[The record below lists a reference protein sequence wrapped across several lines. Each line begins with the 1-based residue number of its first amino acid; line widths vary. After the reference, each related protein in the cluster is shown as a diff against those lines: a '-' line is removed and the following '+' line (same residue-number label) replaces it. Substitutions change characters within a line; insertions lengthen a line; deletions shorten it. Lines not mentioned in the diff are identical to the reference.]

1 MKNILLIGSHGNLGA
16 EIKKYFEKEDY
27 LIFVTSK
34 KNSSDGKIYFD
45 GTKPLILPKNFKIDL
60 IINAA
65 NEYHVSPNHE
75 ETSSMRNATTGIAK
89 NILLSNLSCPIL
101 FFSSYLQY
109 LPSELQPWSDYTTMK
124 SEAVEIFKEYGRSRK
139 VTTIEITLYDN
150 YGGQRK
156 NKFFDLA
163 LDSIASKKTF
173 KATGGEA
180 VVNLTHI
187 KDIVRNLKTLVDKDV
202 YMFKEKNDISFSI
215 QTNDTFTLRSL
226 VEYIERI
233 SGKRVFIEWGSIPYR
248 TREVF
253 QYYNSKPVLPS
264 FSQGQTLDSYILS
277 VLNF

>member
-16 EIKKYFEKEDY
+16 EIKKYLNTEDY
-27 LIFVTSK
+27 LVFVTSK

-45 GTKPLILPKNFKIDL
+45 GTKPLILPKNLKIDL

-109 LPSELQPWSDYTTMK
+109 LPSELQPWSDYTMMK
-124 SEAVEIFKEYGRSRK
+124 SEAVEILKEYGKSRK
-139 VTTIEITLYDN
+139 VTTVEITLYDN
-150 YGGQRK
+150 YGGERK

-163 LDSIASKKTF
+163 LDSITSKKTL
-173 KATGGEA
+173 KATDGES

-187 KDIVRNLKTLVDKDV
+187 KDIVRNL
-202 YMFKEKNDISFSI
+202 N
-215 QTNDTFTLRSL
+215 
-226 VEYIERI
+226 
-233 SGKRVFIEWGSIPYR
+233 
-248 TREVF
+248 
-253 QYYNSKPVLPS
+253 
-264 FSQGQTLDSYILS
+264 
-277 VLNF
+277 

>member
-109 LPSELQPWSDYTTMK
+109 LPSELQPWSDYTIMK
-124 SEAVEIFKEYGRSRK
+124 SEAVEILKEYGRSRK
-139 VTTIEITLYDN
+139 VTTVEITLYDN
-150 YGGQRK
+150 YGGERK

-163 LDSIASKKTF
+163 LDSITSEKIL
-173 KATGGEA
+173 KATGGES

-187 KDIVRNLKTLVDKDV
+187 KDIVRNLKILIEKDAS
-202 YMFKEKNDISFSI
+202 MFDLKNNFSFSI
-215 QTNDTFTLRSL
+215 QTSDTFTLRSL
-226 VEYIERI
+226 VDYIERV
-233 SGKRVFIEWGSIPYR
+233 SGKQVLIEWGSIPYR
-248 TREVF
+248 NKEIF
-253 QYYNSKPVLPS
+253 QYYDTKPILPS
-264 FSQGQTLDSYILS
+264 FSQKQTISSYILS
-277 VLNF
+277 HLK

>member
-1 MKNILLIGSHGNLGA
+1 MKNILLIGSHGNLGV
-16 EIKKYFEKEDY
+16 EIKKYFNTEDY

-45 GTKPLILPKNFKIDL
+45 GTKPLILPKNLKIDL

-109 LPSELQPWSDYTTMK
+109 LPSELQPWSDYTIMK

-139 VTTIEITLYDN
+139 VTTVEITLYDN
-150 YGGQRK
+150 YGGERK

-163 LDSIASKKTF
+163 LDSITSKKIL
-173 KATGGEA
+173 KATGGES

-187 KDIVRNLKTLVDKDV
+187 KDIVRNLKILIEKDAS
-202 YMFKEKNDISFSI
+202 MFDLKNNFSFSI
-215 QTNDTFTLRSL
+215 QTSDTFTLRSL
-226 VEYIERI
+226 VDYIERV
-233 SGKRVFIEWGSIPYR
+233 SGKQVLIEWGSIPYR
-248 TREVF
+248 NKEIF
-253 QYYNSKPVLPS
+253 QYYETKPILPS
-264 FSQGQTLDSYILS
+264 FSQKQTLSSYILS
-277 VLNF
+277 HLK

>member
-16 EIKKYFEKEDY
+16 KIKKYFETEDY

-34 KNSSDGKIYFD
+34 KNSSDRKIYFD

-109 LPSELQPWSDYTTMK
+109 LPSELQPWSDYTIMK
-124 SEAVEIFKEYGRSRK
+124 SEAVEILKEYGRSRK
-139 VTTIEITLYDN
+139 VTTVEIILYDN
-150 YGGQRK
+150 YGGERK

-163 LDSIASKKTF
+163 LDSIASKKML
-173 KATGGEA
+173 KATGGES

-187 KDIVRNLKTLVDKDV
+187 KDIVRNLKILIEKDAS
-202 YMFKEKNDISFSI
+202 MFDLKNNFSFSI
-215 QTNDTFTLRSL
+215 QTSDTFTLRSL
-226 VEYIERI
+226 VDYIERV
-233 SGKRVFIEWGSIPYR
+233 SGKQVLIEWGSIPYR
-248 TREVF
+248 DKEIF
-253 QYYNSKPVLPS
+253 QYYETKPILPG
-264 FSQGQTLDSYILS
+264 FSQKQTLSSYILS
-277 VLNF
+277 HLK

>member
-1 MKNILLIGSHGNLGA
+1 MKNILLIGSHGNLGV
-16 EIKKYFEKEDY
+16 EIKKYFNTEDY

-45 GTKPLILPKNFKIDL
+45 GTKPLILPKNLKIDL

-109 LPSELQPWSDYTTMK
+109 LPSELQPWSDYTIMK
-124 SEAVEIFKEYGRSRK
+124 SEAVEILKEYGRSRK
-139 VTTIEITLYDN
+139 VTTVEITLYDN
-150 YGGQRK
+150 YGGERK

-163 LDSIASKKTF
+163 LDSITSKKIF
-173 KATGGEA
+173 KATGGES

-187 KDIVRNLKTLVDKDV
+187 KDIVRNLKILIEKDAS
-202 YMFKEKNDISFSI
+202 MFDLKNNFSFSI
-215 QTNDTFTLRSL
+215 QTSDTFTLRSL
-226 VEYIERI
+226 VDYIERV
-233 SGKRVFIEWGSIPYR
+233 SGKQVLIEWGSIPYR
-248 TREVF
+248 NKEIF
-253 QYYNSKPVLPS
+253 QYYDTKPILPS
-264 FSQGQTLDSYILS
+264 FSQKQTISSYILS
-277 VLNF
+277 HLK